1 MAGWAATRTRKTSP
15 SPLLPAWDAPPAQYG
30 VGVHHN
36 VAVLMSD
43 GISLRVDIHYPTDP
57 ATGEPASGPFPVL
70 LSMTPYGKKA
80 PPPAAQ
86 IGGGATPY
94 LIRRGYI
101 EVMADVRGTGVSSG
115 SFEMLGPEQVQDGVD
130 LVNWEIGRAHV

>member
-1 MAGWAATRTRKTSP
+1 
-15 SPLLPAWDAPPAQYG
+15 
-30 VGVHHN
+30 
-36 VAVLMSD
+36 MSD
-43 GISLRVDIHYPTDP
+43 GITLRADIHYPTDP
-57 ATGEPASGPFPVL
+57 ATGEPASGRFPVL

-101 EVMADVRGTGVSSG
+101 EVMADVRGTGASG
-115 SFEMLGPEQVQDGVD
+115 GV
-130 LVNWEIGRAHV
+130 VTGRPRARVRRG